1 MRELESELAATKSVK
16 VAKAAKV
23 KVQDTQAKSALV
35 GVIAEGLGASG
46 KKKGS
51 TSQENSDRAG
61 GSVNPRGHT
70 RGASG
75 SLNQTITTIEV
86 EFWQDAVGMDA
97 AEEVVGEML
106 DEDKALTSIWD

>member
-1 MRELESELAATKSVK
+1 MK

-23 KVQDTQAKSALV
+23 KVQDAQAKSASV
-35 GVIAEGLGASG
+35 GVIVEGLGASRKK

-61 GSVNPRGHT
+61 GSVNPRGHA

-75 SLNQTITTIEV
+75 VSESNNNNN
-86 EFWQDAVGMDA
+86 
-97 AEEVVGEML
+97 
-106 DEDKALTSIWD
+106 